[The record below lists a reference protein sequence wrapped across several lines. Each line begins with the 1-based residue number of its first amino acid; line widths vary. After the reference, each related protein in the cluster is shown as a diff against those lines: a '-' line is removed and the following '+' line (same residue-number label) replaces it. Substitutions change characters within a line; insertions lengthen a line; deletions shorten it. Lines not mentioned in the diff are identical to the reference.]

1 MFRRA
6 RLIAYENG
14 AQVNSRNRYSSK
26 YLLSNL
32 LVVETVAQDSGEG
45 HCVCSLY
52 SSKNISGKVKIR
64 MESVTIS
71 GTLGSRSEKHIIIF
85 SSRCRRKNVISARAV
100 TEES

>member
-14 AQVNSRNRYSSK
+14 DIDLADLPAS
-26 YLLSNL
+26 LLEICWF
-32 LVVETVAQDSGEG
+32 VETVAQDSGEG

-71 GTLGSRSEKHIIIF
+71 GTLGSRSEKYIIIF